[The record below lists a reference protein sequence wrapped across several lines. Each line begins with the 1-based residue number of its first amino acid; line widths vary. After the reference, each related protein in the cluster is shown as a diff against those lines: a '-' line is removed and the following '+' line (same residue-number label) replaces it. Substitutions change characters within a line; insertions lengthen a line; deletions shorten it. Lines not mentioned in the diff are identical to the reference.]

1 MKHILLL
8 SQTQTHKNVYKDYIL
23 NLNKEYLDE
32 TDVDKQFEFEKPF
45 YETQALITEAAEL
58 LYEKNPQTGTVK
70 VFEKGTNT
78 KDRYVSAAMGSYFID
93 QLELDMIGNSSEYE
107 YVTLCN

>member
-1 MKHILLL
+1 M
-8 SQTQTHKNVYKDYIL
+8 
-23 NLNKEYLDE
+23 DE

-45 YETQALITEAAEL
+45 YETQALISEAAEL

-93 QLELDMIGNSSEYE
+93 QLELDLISTNSEYE
-107 YVTLCN
+107 YSTIVN

>member
-1 MKHILLL
+1 MIDGIAFYYCVFTKSKPDNKKML
-8 SQTQTHKNVYKDYIL
+8 TDYEVGEIFEI
-23 NLNKEYLDE
+23 NE
-32 TDVDKQFEFEKPF
+32 T
-45 YETQALITEAAEL
+45 AEL
-58 LYEKNPQTGTVK
+58 LYEKNPQTGTIK

-93 QLELDMIGNSSEYE
+93 QLELDMIGNSSDYE

>member
-1 MKHILLL
+1 MTVKELTKAVEEL
-8 SQTQTHKNVYKDYIL
+8 SKRMDKIEL
-23 NLNKEYLDE
+23 NNS
-32 TDVDKQFEFEKPF
+32 EFEKPF